1 MPATTSTRAPGT
13 AGALKRSAR
22 ITPSPAT
29 PTTAVVAWMSPSEP
43 IQEANSLHALEPSV
57 DVPVNLESS
66 PITTSTAA
74 PARNPVI
81 TAFER
86 ETARSTPSAAARAR
100 ETAGPW
106 RSRSPRPTPRP
117 DRPPV
122 PRPRRHRR
130 RRRPGTNSAR
140 GDLARRAEERVDD
153 RARGCRIQPVLQ
165 RHAGDPRVAEVL
177 GHDQRCHRDRGR
189 DIASQPATVV
199 RRQPADDR
207 QDHGRQQLQHLPTTA
222 AAPATD
228 DVSGAHRER

>member
-1 MPATTSTRAPGT
+1 MPATTSTSAPGT

-86 ETARSTPSAAARAR
+86 NREIQPIRRSASARNSRPVAIAIAA
-100 ETAGPW
+100 
-106 RSRSPRPTPRP
+106 
-117 DRPPV
+117 
-122 PRPRRHRR
+122 
-130 RRRPGTNSAR
+130 TNSA
-140 GDLARRAEERVDD
+140 A
-153 RARGCRIQPVLQ
+153 
-165 RHAGDPRVAEVL
+165 
-177 GHDQRCHRDRGR
+177 
-189 DIASQPATVV
+189 
-199 RRQPADDR
+199 
-207 QDHGRQQLQHLPTTA
+207 
-222 AAPATD
+222 
-228 DVSGAHRER
+228 